1 MPASETKSR
10 HRRGPLHRC
19 CRSRAHP
26 PGSARICAG
35 VRRSGPR
42 MPREANTCLG
52 CRVAAAAHRRR
63 LDRVQRLPWPVGWL
77 SAYPLLPLLFRNP
90 SDQACRNF
98 TRVSLLRSGV
108 TSSSAMQ
115 GMPRSSSTN
124 PLKHDIEALADEPR
138 IGALEGSGLAMP
150 IARSRAAKRAATA
163 QRSLSSMPA
172 SCALIAVSSVTTR
185 DAFAG
190 WVFLGSFATLCA
202 VRRT

>member
-1 MPASETKSR
+1 VDHVCRAKRIRALAAGSRQQPIGVASTECKGF
-10 HRRGPLHRC
+10 HG
-19 CRSRAHP
+19 
-26 PGSARICAG
+26 
-35 VRRSGPR
+35 
-42 MPREANTCLG
+42 
-52 CRVAAAAHRRR
+52 
-63 LDRVQRLPWPVGWL
+63 PVGWL

-150 IARSRAAKRAATA
+150 IARSRAAKRAATS

-202 VRRT
+202 VWRT

>member
-1 MPASETKSR
+1 MPASETKVATSAR
-10 HRRGPLHRC
+10 PAPSMLPIEG
-19 CRSRAHP
+19 HP
-26 PGSARICAG
+26 PGSARTCAG

-42 MPREANTCLG
+42 MPGEANTCLG
-52 CRVAAAAHRRR
+52 CRVAA
-63 LDRVQRLPWPVGWL
+63 LDRVQRLPWPSRLAFRVPTPAAAFPKSVRSG
-77 SAYPLLPLLFRNP
+77 LPQLY
-90 SDQACRNF
+90 AG
-98 TRVSLLRSGV
+98 SLLRSGV

-150 IARSRAAKRAATA
+150 IARSRAAKRAATS

-202 VRRT
+202 VWRT